1 MEKLLRS
8 FDRGEKQNFLDDEI
22 RLRWSIE
29 LINGISYMHSNR
41 IGHRDLTPANVY
53 LLNKNDQMSLKIG
66 DFGLSKEITSY
77 FKSFVGSVYYQSP
90 EIIKGIAHTLKT
102 DVW

>member
-8 FDRGEKQNFLDDEI
+8 FKRGEQQNFLDDMI
-22 RLRWSIE
+22 RLRWSFE
-29 LINGISYMHSNR
+29 LFNGLFYIHSKN

-53 LLNKNDQMSLKIG
+53 LFTKNGQKSLKIG
-66 DFGLSKEITSY
+66 DFGLSKEMASC
-77 FKSFVGSVYYQSP
+77 FKSFVGTFCYQSP
-90 EIIKGIAHTLKT
+90 EIVSGKAYTFKA

>member
-8 FDRGEKQNFLDDEI
+8 FKRGEKQNFLDDMI
-22 RLRWSIE
+22 RLRWSFE
-29 LINGISYMHSNR
+29 LFDGLSYMHSKN

-53 LLNKNDQMSLKIG
+53 LSKRNEQMSLKIG
-66 DFGLSKEITSY
+66 DFGLSKEITSF

-90 EIIKGIAHTLKT
+90 EIISSKAHTLKT